1 MDNIAT
7 KLKIKNLENFTR
19 ESLCTEIMNKLFY
32 LEKFSVGKDKKTYLI
47 IPSNHPK
54 YKFPLNLED
63 RVEYVKNKVTQIIK
77 GINIKF
83 VVKNKDN
90 TKYEISFNYDFQ
102 KNDVEKII
110 NYGWKKEDNNYS
122 MVIE

>member
-1 MDNIAT
+1 
-7 KLKIKNLENFTR
+7 
-19 ESLCTEIMNKLFY
+19 MNKLFY
-32 LEKFSVGKDKKTYLI
+32 LEKYSIGNDKKTYLI

-63 RVEYVKNKVTQIIK
+63 RVEYVKTQVEELIK

-83 VVKNKDN
+83 NIKNKEN
-90 TKYEISFNYDFQ
+90 TKYDISFTHDFSKQ
-102 KNDVEKII
+102 DIEKII
-110 NYGWKKEDNNYS
+110 EFGWTKEDNKYS